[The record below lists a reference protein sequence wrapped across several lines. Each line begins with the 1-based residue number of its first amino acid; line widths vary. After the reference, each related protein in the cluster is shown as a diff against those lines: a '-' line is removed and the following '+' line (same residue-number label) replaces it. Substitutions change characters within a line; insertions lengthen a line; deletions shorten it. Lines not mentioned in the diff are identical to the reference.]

1 MTKPVQILA
10 IDDEQIILDSI
21 VKLCSSEGW
30 TVDTAENAE
39 TGLEKIRKHS
49 YALIISDIMM
59 PGMDGFEL
67 LDTLRDMEVV
77 TPVIITTGYSTVEN
91 AVRSLYNGAIDF
103 LPKPFTVDELIS
115 SVSRGIR
122 YHEIQQTLHHEDHD
136 EVLFVPCPA
145 KYNRL
150 GYNSW
155 ALVTEDGSVRVGV
168 VDLFLRTVQTVESI
182 ELLQPEDELI
192 QGNSCAEIHTDD
204 GKVHPFLAPLSGRI
218 VETNADI
225 GQTPTLLEKDP
236 YFKGWVYTI
245 IPADLNYE
253 FKMLIPCTAEI

>member
-1 MTKPVQILA
+1 MTKSVEILA

-21 VKLCSSEGW
+21 VKLCSAEGW
-30 TVDTAENAE
+30 AVDTAESAQA
-39 TGLEKIRKHS
+39 GLEKVRRHS

-59 PGMDGFEL
+59 PEMDGFEL
-67 LDTLRDMEVV
+67 LDTLRDMEII

-103 LPKPFTVDELIS
+103 LPKPFTVEELIS
-115 SVSRGIR
+115 SISRGIR
-122 YHEIQQTLHHEDHD
+122 YYEIRQTMQHEDND

-155 ALVTEDGSVRVGV
+155 ALVTEDGSVRVGL
-168 VDLFLRTVQTVESI
+168 VDLFLRTVDTVESI
-182 ELLQPEDELI
+182 DLLNPEDELI
-192 QGNSCAEIHTDD
+192 QGNSCAEIHTND
-204 GKVHPFLAPLSGRI
+204 GKTHPFLAPVSGRI
-218 VETNADI
+218 VETNSEI
-225 GQTPTLLEKDP
+225 VQRPTLLEKDP

-253 FKMLIPCTAEI
+253 SKMLTPCTAGI